1 MSAASLWMIH
11 GNLQTPKVWQGLP
24 AQLLQACWPDLVL
37 AVFRE
42 DLWTTPAQS
51 LLEWATFFCER
62 VQFHKIQPRFLLG
75 YSLGGRLAF
84 HALIQR
90 PDLWR
95 GAIIISADPG
105 LSSKVA
111 RQQCLVKDIAWGNQ
125 FLQEN
130 WDDLLKRWNALP
142 IFCDRPPPYPALEQE
157 FSRTQ
162 IAQVF
167 QNFSK
172 GHQADLLPQLQQLQ
186 TPILFL
192 SGEEDQRYCQIG
204 QTLAQHCPTFSHHT
218 IPNAGHR
225 VPWDNP
231 EAFVSIVQ
239 QFLTL
244 NISGDLYKGTEAA
257 LSPPQHP
264 G

>member
-1 MSAASLWMIH
+1 MIH
-11 GNLQTPKVWQGLP
+11 GNLQTAKVWQTLQ
-24 AQLLQACWPDLVL
+24 AQLIQACLSDLAL
-37 AVFRE
+37 AVFLE
-42 DLWTTPAQS
+42 DLWTTPGAS
-51 LLEWATFFCER
+51 LPEWATLFCER
-62 VQFHKIQPRFLLG
+62 VQTHIIQPRFLLG

-84 HALIQR
+84 HALLQR
-90 PDLWR
+90 PQLWQ

-105 LSSKVA
+105 LPSKEA
-111 RQQCLVKDIAWGNQ
+111 RQQCLAKDIAWGNQ
-125 FLQEN
+125 FLQGN
-130 WDDLLKRWNALP
+130 WEDLLHRWNTLP

-172 GHQADLLPQLQQLQ
+172 GHQAELLPQLQQLKI
-186 TPILFL
+186 PILFI

-204 QTLAQHCPTFSHHT
+204 QTLAQHCPTLSHHT

-231 EAFVSIVQ
+231 EVFVPIVQ
-239 QFLTL
+239 QFLR
-244 NISGDLYKGTEAA
+244 SQ
-257 LSPPQHP
+257 SRV
-264 G
+264 